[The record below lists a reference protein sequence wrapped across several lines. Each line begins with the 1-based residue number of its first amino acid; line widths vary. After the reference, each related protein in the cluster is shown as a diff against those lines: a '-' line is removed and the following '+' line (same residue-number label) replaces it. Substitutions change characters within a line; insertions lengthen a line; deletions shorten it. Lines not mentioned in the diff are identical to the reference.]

1 MNIAI
6 VDCGTNTFNLLI
18 AEVNANGWKV
28 VFKNNLPVKIGA
40 GGFEKKEIIPS
51 RFVRGIDALKAH
63 SANIANFGCQK
74 TFAFA
79 TSALREAHNGADFI
93 RKAETV
99 TGIRIELI
107 DGNKEAELIFE
118 GVRQSGALSDD
129 TNLIMDIGGGSTEFV
144 IARNNQILWKQSFLL
159 GVSRIYDAIKPA
171 DRLSNEDINA
181 LRNMLDK
188 QLRPLKEALQS
199 TACQRLVGSSGS
211 FDTLLALHR
220 HQAKL
225 ESQAPGPNNE
235 IPMKAFPSVHTMLM
249 GSTFEERLKHPCIP
263 SVRAEYMP
271 LSSYLV
277 KYVLELNQFES
288 MYQSSY
294 ALKEG
299 AIFNVIGT
307 IDWPK
312 EDLQGEKPEDFLEE

>member
-18 AEVNANGWKV
+18 AEVNADGWKV

-40 GGFEKKEIIPS
+40 GGFERKEIIPS
-51 RFVRGIDALKAH
+51 RFIRGIDALKAH
-63 SANIANFGCQK
+63 SVNIANFGCQK

-79 TSALREAHNGADFI
+79 TSALREAHNGPEFI

-107 DGNKEAELIFE
+107 DGDKEAELIFE
-118 GVRQSGALSDD
+118 GVRQSGALSEE
-129 TNLIMDIGGGSTEFV
+129 TTLIMDIGGGSTEFV
-144 IARNNQILWKQSFLL
+144 ITQNNQVLWKHSFLL

-171 DRLSNEDINA
+171 DRLRQEDISA
-181 LRNMLDK
+181 LRHMLDK
-188 QLRPLKEALQS
+188 HLTPLKEALKVNS
-199 TACQRLVGSSGS
+199 CKRLVGSSGS
-211 FDTLLALHR
+211 FDTLLALYR
-220 HQAKL
+220 HQAKM
-225 ESQAPGPNNE
+225 ESQAPGPSNE
-235 IPMKAFPSVHTMLM
+235 IPIKTFPSVHTMLM

-277 KYVLELNQFES
+277 KYILELNQFES

-299 AIFNVIGT
+299 AIFKVIGS

-312 EDLQGEKPEDFLEE
+312 ENLDNEKPEDFLEE

>member
-18 AEVNANGWKV
+18 AEVSADGWKV
-28 VFKNNLPVKIGA
+28 VFKNNLPVKLGA

-51 RFVRGIDALKAH
+51 RFIRGIDALKAH

-79 TSALREAHNGADFI
+79 TSALREARNGKQFI
-93 RKAETV
+93 QKAEAI
-99 TGIRIELI
+99 TGIHIELV
-107 DGNKEAELIFE
+107 DGNREAELIFE
-118 GVRQSGALSDD
+118 GVRQSGALSDEP
-129 TNLIMDIGGGSTEFV
+129 TLIIDIGGGSTEFV
-144 IARNNQILWKQSFLL
+144 IAQHNTILWKQSFLL

-171 DRLSNEDINA
+171 DRLRHEDISA
-181 LRNMLDK
+181 LRHMLDG
-188 QLRPLKEALQS
+188 QLKPLKEALN
-199 TACQRLVGSSGS
+199 AHPCKRLVGSSGS
-211 FDTLLALHR
+211 FDTLLALYR
-220 HQAKL
+220 HQAKM
-225 ESQAPGPNNE
+225 ESLAPGPSNE
-235 IPMKAFPSVHTMLM
+235 IPLKAFPSVHTMLM

-271 LSSYLV
+271 LSSFLV
-277 KYVLELNQFES
+277 KYVLELNVFES

-299 AIFNVIGT
+299 AIFSVIGT
-307 IDWPK
+307 IDWAK
-312 EDLQGEKPEDFLEE
+312 ENLDHEKPEDFLEE

>member
-18 AEVNANGWKV
+18 AEVNASGWKV
-28 VFKNNLPVKIGA
+28 VFKNNLPVKLGA

-51 RFVRGIDALKAH
+51 RFIRGIDALKAH

-79 TSALREAHNGADFI
+79 TSALREAHNGGAFI
-93 RKAETV
+93 KKAEAV
-99 TGIRIELI
+99 TGIHIELV

-118 GVRQSGALSDD
+118 GVRQSGALSDH

-171 DRLSNEDINA
+171 DRLRHEDISA
-181 LRNMLDK
+181 LRQLLNK
-188 QLRPLKEALQS
+188 QLHTLKEALQQHP
-199 TACQRLVGSSGS
+199 CQRLVGSSGS
-211 FDTLLALHR
+211 FDTLLALYR
-220 HQAKL
+220 HQAKM
-225 ESQAPGPNNE
+225 ESQSPGPSNE
-235 IPMKAFPSVHTMLM
+235 IPIKTFPSVHTMLM

-271 LSSYLV
+271 LSSFLV

-299 AIFNVIGT
+299 AIFEAIGT
-307 IDWPK
+307 IDWAK
-312 EDLQGEKPEDFLEE
+312 EKGDNEKPEDFLEE